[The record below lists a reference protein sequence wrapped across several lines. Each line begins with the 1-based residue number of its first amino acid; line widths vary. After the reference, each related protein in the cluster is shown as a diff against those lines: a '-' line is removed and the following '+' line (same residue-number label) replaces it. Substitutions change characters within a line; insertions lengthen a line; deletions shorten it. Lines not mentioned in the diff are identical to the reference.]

1 MDNINKH
8 YHALAFFDLDGTLLN
23 KNSELDE
30 SVRQALHTIRDN
42 GILPII
48 ATGRDH
54 FELEEL
60 MAQSGIT
67 SAIAMNG
74 QYIIVDG
81 ETIYHEPIPLDKLIE
96 LKLLAEA
103 KNQVMAFYDKS
114 GNWVSDVNQLVIDAY
129 AHIDSPLPAV
139 DNSRHLTD
147 EVNMLLVF
155 TDQASDVTYYRN
167 LVPAF
172 DYFKNTPF
180 SIDIVNAGSNKG
192 TGVKKVVE
200 LLGFTGETY
209 AFGDGPND
217 LHLLEAVDHA
227 TAMGNGIDELKA
239 IADFVSTANTDN
251 GIVNAFKHWDLL

>member
-48 ATGRDH
+48 ATGRGH

-96 LKLLAEA
+96 LKL
-103 KNQVMAFYDKS
+103 
-114 GNWVSDVNQLVIDAY
+114 
-129 AHIDSPLPAV
+129 
-139 DNSRHLTD
+139 
-147 EVNMLLVF
+147 
-155 TDQASDVTYYRN
+155 
-167 LVPAF
+167 
-172 DYFKNTPF
+172 
-180 SIDIVNAGSNKG
+180 
-192 TGVKKVVE
+192 
-200 LLGFTGETY
+200 
-209 AFGDGPND
+209 
-217 LHLLEAVDHA
+217 
-227 TAMGNGIDELKA
+227 
-239 IADFVSTANTDN
+239 
-251 GIVNAFKHWDLL
+251 